1 MLLSVMMLMIPL
13 NVIMFIVI
21 NVTSYQLLS
30 TRKLSSYQYK
40 DHIGYVHNHQQQQQQ
55 QLHNLKFILKSTPYD
70 NTPNE
75 MKSNIGLNIFK
86 ALRPIIAFYVVM
98 LAPIYGIGLPLWFG
112 SITDFS
118 TLKNRFTLNEYIVT
132 PKGYTN
138 ARINEVSSIY
148 PISSNKLHDIIDLI
162 VLKQPRISKL
172 TDDISTNR
180 IEYVQRSLIFRFPDV
195 ITFQVIPVSDD
206 ESTLAVHSYS
216 IYGGS
221 DLGVNGN
228 RVRSWLRYVS

>member
-1 MLLSVMMLMIPL
+1 MI
-13 NVIMFIVI
+13 
-21 NVTSYQLLS
+21 
-30 TRKLSSYQYK
+30 
-40 DHIGYVHNHQQQQQQ
+40 
-55 QLHNLKFILKSTPYD
+55 
-70 NTPNE
+70 
-75 MKSNIGLNIFK
+75 
-86 ALRPIIAFYVVM
+86 
-98 LAPIYGIGLPLWFG
+98 
-112 SITDFS
+112 DFS
-118 TLKNRFTLNEYIVT
+118 TLKNRFTINEYIAT

-148 PISSNKLHDIIDLI
+148 PISSNKLHDVIDLI

-180 IEYVQRSLIFRFPDV
+180 LEYVQRSLIFRFPDV

-228 RVRSWLRYVS
+228 RVRSWLSEIEDTVDNQ

>member
-1 MLLSVMMLMIPL
+1 
-13 NVIMFIVI
+13 
-21 NVTSYQLLS
+21 
-30 TRKLSSYQYK
+30 
-40 DHIGYVHNHQQQQQQ
+40 
-55 QLHNLKFILKSTPYD
+55 
-70 NTPNE
+70 

-148 PISSNKLHDIIDLI
+148 PISSNKLHDVIDLI

-180 IEYVQRSLIFRFPDV
+180 LEYVQRSLIFRFPDV

-216 IYGGS
+216 IYGVCS

-228 RVRSWLRYVS
+228 RVRSWFSEIEDTVDNQ